1 MWVGVRD
8 VGGEL
13 AAARMSASTGLV
25 HCRQGPPA
33 LPPLL
38 SAGSAAAKKWLN
50 KALFICAD
58 CIHCTS
64 QLRGSG
70 TTQICPALQRK
81 GRADWSSI
89 TVCTEVPGWRSILST
104 LWQPRTP
111 TPRLSHPSC
120 CRLYIRWD
128 TFLTCFWVGV
138 LFHYCFHFMSNILF
152 WLCRQINSL

>member
-1 MWVGVRD
+1 MLCTYRYILTAPVLMSTRCPSLCSFCSPCWLLVFHSHLVINWHSPSLWKETEKKRGNISQAGGGGVWD
-8 VGGEL
+8 VGREL
-13 AAARMSASTGLV
+13 AAARVSASSGLV

-64 QLRGSG
+64 QLLGCG

-81 GRADWSSI
+81 GR
-89 TVCTEVPGWRSILST
+89 
-104 LWQPRTP
+104 Q
-111 TPRLSHPSC
+111 
-120 CRLYIRWD
+120 
-128 TFLTCFWVGV
+128 TC
-138 LFHYCFHFMSNILF
+138 S
-152 WLCRQINSL
+152 QQQSA

>member
-64 QLRGSG
+64 QLRDSG
-70 TTQICPALQRK
+70 TTQICLALQRK
-81 GRADWSSI
+81 GPADWSWI

-104 LWQPRTP
+104 LWQTRTP
-111 TPRLSHPSC
+111 THNSATSC

-128 TFLTCFWVGV
+128 TFLTYFWVGV
-138 LFHYCFHFMSNILF
+138 SWEVSATVSISCPTFCFD
-152 WLCRQINSL
+152 CAGR

>member
-1 MWVGVRD
+1 MGVRD

-64 QLRGSG
+64 QLRGCG

-81 GRADWSSI
+81 GPADWSSI
-89 TVCTEVPGWRSILST
+89 TVCTEVPG
-104 LWQPRTP
+104 
-111 TPRLSHPSC
+111 
-120 CRLYIRWD
+120 
-128 TFLTCFWVGV
+128 
-138 LFHYCFHFMSNILF
+138 
-152 WLCRQINSL
+152 

>member
-1 MWVGVRD
+1 MLSDTHELQCLIMSPAAAATMSFSISAAFLSDSFHCYILINCLASTVKRIKKKNKGSKISETGEGGRD

-70 TTQICPALQRK
+70 TTQICPALERK
-81 GRADWSSI
+81 GPADWSSI
-89 TVCTEVPGWRSILST
+89 TVCTEVPG
-104 LWQPRTP
+104 
-111 TPRLSHPSC
+111 
-120 CRLYIRWD
+120 
-128 TFLTCFWVGV
+128 
-138 LFHYCFHFMSNILF
+138 
-152 WLCRQINSL
+152 